1 MVTLAEI
8 CTAMTAA
15 EPVEYAAISTL
26 NLYQSPACDGLVTQM
41 ATGRQLRV
49 VAVPSEPDPQA
60 ISVCLCEDDY
70 PGWVAVA
77 DVARLTVA
85 ATPYQPKPVSA
96 TEIQR
101 RIPQVIAFA
110 EAAMATP
117 NEYLW
122 GGTVAPNYDCSGL
135 MQAAFGSVGVQLPR
149 DAYQQEAFTQ
159 PVALDDLKLGDLLFF
174 GTPEKTTHVAIYL
187 GEGRY
192 LHSSGKDQ
200 GRNGIGV
207 DSVWDLG
214 DEVSD
219 RYFRQ
224 WRRGGR
230 VMQSYLPQALAHQ
243 DSG

>member
-8 CTAMTAA
+8 RTAMTMAGA
-15 EPVEYAAISTL
+15 EPVEYGAIANL
-26 NLYQSPACDGLVTQM
+26 NLYKSDACEGLVTQM
-41 ATGRQLRV
+41 AAGRQLQV
-49 VAVPSEPDPQA
+49 TAIPSEAGLAA
-60 ISVCLCEDDY
+60 IQVCLCEDDY
-70 PGWVAVA
+70 PGWLAITDLAQLV
-77 DVARLTVA
+77 VA
-85 ATPYQPKPVSA
+85 ATPYQAPSVG
-96 TEIQR
+96 TEDIQQ
-101 RIPQVIAFA
+101 RIPQVIAFT

-149 DAYQQEAFTQ
+149 DSYQQEAFTE
-159 PVALDDLKLGDLLFF
+159 PVAMDDLKLGDLLFF
-174 GTPEKTTHVAIYL
+174 GPPEKTTHVALYL

-192 LHSSGKDQ
+192 IHSSGKDQ

-207 DSVWDLG
+207 DSVWDLA

-219 RYFRQ
+219 HYYHL

-230 VMQSYLPQALAHQ
+230 VIRTYQK
-243 DSG
+243 

>member
-8 CTAMTAA
+8 CTAMAAA

-49 VAVPSEPDPQA
+49 VVPPDPDPQA
-60 ISVCLCEDDY
+60 IQVCLCEDDY

-77 DVARLTVA
+77 DLALLTVA
-85 ATPYQPKPVSA
+85 AMPYQSKPVSA
-96 TEIQR
+96 AEIQQ

-135 MQAAFGSVGVQLPR
+135 MQAAFGSVGIQLPR

-159 PVALDDLKLGDLLFF
+159 PVAMADLQLGDLLFF
-174 GTPEKTTHVAIYL
+174 GTVEKTTHVAL
-187 GEGRY
+187 
-192 LHSSGKDQ
+192 
-200 GRNGIGV
+200 
-207 DSVWDLG
+207 
-214 DEVSD
+214 
-219 RYFRQ
+219 
-224 WRRGGR
+224 
-230 VMQSYLPQALAHQ
+230 
-243 DSG
+243 

>member
-1 MVTLAEI
+1 MVTLAELRGV
-8 CTAMTAA
+8 MAA
-15 EPVEYAAISTL
+15 TERVEYRAIATL
-26 NLYQSPACDGLVTQM
+26 NLYKSTACEGLVTQM
-41 ATGRQLRV
+41 EAGRQLRV
-49 VAVPSEPDPQA
+49 VAVPSEPEPSA
-60 ISVCLCEDDY
+60 IQVCLCGDDY
-70 PGWVAVA
+70 PGWLAVA
-77 DVARLTVA
+77 DLAQLTVA
-85 ATPYQPKPVSA
+85 ATPYQALSVSA
-96 TEIQR
+96 AEIQQ
-101 RIPQVIAFA
+101 RIRQVIAFA

-135 MQAAFGSVGVQLPR
+135 MQAAFGSAGIQLPR
-149 DAYQQEAFTQ
+149 DSYQQEAFTK
-159 PVALDDLKLGDLLFF
+159 PVAMADLQLGDLLFF
-174 GTPEKTTHVAIYL
+174 GTAEKTTHVALYL

-214 DEVSD
+214 DGVSD

-230 VMQSYLPQALAHQ
+230 VIQSYRA
-243 DSG
+243 S